1 MFDEAR
7 SSSRAHSLIS
17 KWPGVRWQGTMRE
30 KEPVALTE
38 DYRNLQGG
46 LELQKGGD
54 QGNVTSGAR
63 SHSQHT

>member
-1 MFDEAR
+1 
-7 SSSRAHSLIS
+7 
-17 KWPGVRWQGTMRE
+17 MRE